1 MTEKIISSI
10 AYKIFPHGKLS
21 INNPNVLKKNTKQS
35 NTTRASELI
44 QAITIRKNDVAKEM
58 PSDNPFSPS
67 IRLNACDTPV
77 VANIVNKIA
86 NGENKKR

>member
-1 MTEKIISSI
+1 M
-10 AYKIFPHGKLS
+10 
-21 INNPNVLKKNTKQS
+21 LKKNTKQS

-44 QAITIRKNDVAKEM
+44 QAITVKKNDVAKEI

-67 IRLNACDTPV
+67 IRLKACDTPD

-86 NGENKKR
+86 NGENKKGDLRRLDQPLSTMYPVNK